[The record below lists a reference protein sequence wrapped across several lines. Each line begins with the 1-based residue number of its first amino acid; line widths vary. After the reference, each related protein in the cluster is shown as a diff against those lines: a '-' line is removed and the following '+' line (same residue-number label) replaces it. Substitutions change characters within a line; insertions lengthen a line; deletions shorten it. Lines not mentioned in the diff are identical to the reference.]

1 MKLTNFLLHREYTS
15 NSNASIIPKD
25 FILKDDPSDEDLL
38 SAGILFKWQFR
49 SEDDYEDFIYK
60 NISEIQASNMV
71 PHYFSNVITILLVDL
86 IQEEVPNLG
95 SQMRLYMADLYLDDI
110 TAYEKSVFQN
120 PERYFFRIGKRFISE
135 AISILLHIIVAISL
149 TIGLFMMILSASPKY
164 IFTGMVILFIDIV
177 WCAAWYYDN

>member
-15 NSNASIIPKD
+15 NSNTSIIPKD
-25 FILKDDPSDEDLL
+25 FILKNDPSDEDLL

-71 PHYFSNVITILLVDL
+71 PHYFSNIITILLVDL
-86 IQEEVPNLG
+86 IQDEVPNLG

-110 TAYEKSVFQN
+110 TAYEEAVFQN
-120 PERYFFRIGKRFISE
+120 PERYFFSIGKRFISE
-135 AISILLHIIVAISL
+135 TISILLHIIVAISL
-149 TIGLFMMILSASPKY
+149 TIGLFMMILAASAKF
-164 IFTGMVILFIDIV
+164 IFTGMAILFIDIV
-177 WCAAWYYDN
+177 WCAAWFYDD